1 MTNMYDVIIPAAGMG
16 KRMQANQNKILLTI
30 NHKSILEHT
39 VSVFQQD
46 THCRAIHLAA
56 QRDEIELLQTMLQAY
71 DKVGIIT
78 EGGSERQYSIYNVL
92 KAMDP
97 CEYVFVHDAAR
108 PFVTQ
113 DTLNKL
119 YDAVQQHQSAIAAV
133 KVKDT
138 IKRIENNQVIETLKR
153 DELWQIQTP
162 QAFSYQLLLDAYK
175 SANAENFLG
184 TDDASLVERI
194 AKVHIVESDY
204 DNIKITTPEDMY
216 FAEAILKKRGIVCL
230 G

>member
-39 VSVFQQD
+39 VQVFQND
-46 THCRAIHLAA
+46 DNCRAIHLAA
-56 QRDEIELLQTMLQAY
+56 QRDEISTLQSMLTNY
-71 DKVGIIT
+71 SKIDVIT

-92 KAMDP
+92 KAIEP

-113 DTLNKL
+113 HTLNKL
-119 YDAVQQHQSAIAAV
+119 YESVQQNHSVIAGV

-138 IKRIENNQVIETLKR
+138 IKRVEDNLVIETLKR
-153 DELWQIQTP
+153 DVLWQIQTP
-162 QAFSYQLLLDAYK
+162 QAFEYQLLIDAYNK
-175 SANAENFLG
+175 ADADQFLG

-194 AKVHIVESDY
+194 SKVHIVESDY
-204 DNIKITTPEDMY
+204 DNIKITTPEDMF
-216 FAEAILKKRGIVCL
+216 FAEAILKKRGL
-230 G
+230 

>member
-39 VSVFQQD
+39 VQVFQND
-46 THCRAIHLAA
+46 DNCRAIHLAA
-56 QRDEIELLQTMLQAY
+56 QRDEISTLQSMLTNY
-71 DKVGIIT
+71 SKIDVIT

-92 KAMDP
+92 KAIEP

-113 DTLNKL
+113 DTLSKL
-119 YDAVQQHQSAIAAV
+119 YESVQQNHSVIAAV

-138 IKRIENNQVIETLKR
+138 IKRIENNQVTETLKR

-162 QAFSYQLLLDAYK
+162 QAFSYQLLLDAYNK
-175 SANAENFLG
+175 ADADHFLG

-194 AKVHIVESDY
+194 SKVHIVESDY
-204 DNIKITTPEDMY
+204 DNIKITTPEDMF
-216 FAEAILKKRGIVCL
+216 FAEAILKKRGL
-230 G
+230 

>member
-39 VSVFQQD
+39 VQVFQND
-46 THCRAIHLAA
+46 DNCRAIHLAA
-56 QRDEIELLQTMLQAY
+56 QRDEISTLQSMLTNY
-71 DKVGIIT
+71 SKIDVIT

-92 KAMDP
+92 KAIGP

-119 YDAVQQHQSAIAAV
+119 YESVQQNHSVIAAV

-138 IKRIENNQVIETLKR
+138 IKRIENDQVTETLKR

-162 QAFSYQLLLDAYK
+162 QAFSYQLLLDAYNK
-175 SANAENFLG
+175 ADADHFLG

-194 AKVHIVESDY
+194 SKVHIVESDY
-204 DNIKITTPEDMY
+204 DNIKITTPEDMF
-216 FAEAILKKRGIVCL
+216 FAEAILKKRGL
-230 G
+230 